1 MVARGSVSSTSST
14 AVSTGGPPERPIG
27 RAAAAQ
33 PPCVD
38 ALLVMCRAQDRQ
50 VPVVIAPSVRTVD
63 DMVRV
68 QVPAGRAAGDSAA
81 PAVALEDPVAPPPCR
96 VPLDVPGLF
105 ERVDHPD
112 DALPVVQIAPRRET
126 ADPQGVTPEEG
137 DVIGSPEA
145 DARAAT
151 RTH

>member
-1 MVARGSVSSTSST
+1 
-14 AVSTGGPPERPIG
+14 
-27 RAAAAQ
+27 
-33 PPCVD
+33 
-38 ALLVMCRAQDRQ
+38 
-50 VPVVIAPSVRTVD
+50 
-63 DMVRV
+63 MVRV
-68 QVPAGRAAGDSAA
+68 QVPAGRAAGDPAA

-137 DVIGSPEA
+137 DVIRSPEA

-151 RTH
+151 RTHLHLRSGVHRGRGQPGPGRLEADRTGRIERRRAAAAPGAKACPVSRIVES